1 LKFLAAVNQ
10 LLGLYTEG
18 IQQAE
23 ESLGIFKQLS
33 HTLGQADSLQQLAWL
48 LYKDDQLDAAEEAVS
63 QSVNLLLGEGEQF
76 TVCQGYS
83 LLGEICHSKGETEKA
98 ITQFKAALGIA
109 VSLDWPT
116 RQIWILISLARLFL
130 KEDRFSDAEAH
141 IEYAKLR
148 TTNDRYLLGHV
159 VLLQANLWYQQCRF
173 KAARSEALDAAD
185 IFEKLGAVRDVEDC
199 RQLLQ
204 EIEEDVGKQVTSE
217 EIHSKGELLKVV
229 PFSTLTNS
237 PFLVQNA
244 EVTVYFQT
252 YLSIT
257 PTSGPLPSIVLFI
270 IAITSYPP
278 LTYILPCSIPN
289 LLHYIHF
296 VFYF

>member
-1 LKFLAAVNQ
+1 
-10 LLGLYTEG
+10 
-18 IQQAE
+18 
-23 ESLGIFKQLS
+23 
-33 HTLGQADSLQQLAWL
+33 
-48 LYKDDQLDAAEEAVS
+48 
-63 QSVNLLLGEGEQF
+63 
-76 TVCQGYS
+76 
-83 LLGEICHSKGETEKA
+83 
-98 ITQFKAALGIA
+98 
-109 VSLDWPT
+109 
-116 RQIWILISLARLFL
+116 
-130 KEDRFSDAEAH
+130 
-141 IEYAKLR
+141 
-148 TTNDRYLLGHV
+148 V
-159 VLLQANLWYQQCRF
+159 VLLQANLWYQQCGF